1 MEIVHTV
8 KSVDHFTPAYEVD
21 LGGGSKE
28 LQPFCV
34 ICLVGRLIIIW
45 FVSIFMGECRY
56 VYTACTKVLRVVLTR
71 MCLLGTTTP

>member
-45 FVSIFMGECRY
+45 FVSIFM
-56 VYTACTKVLRVVLTR
+56 
-71 MCLLGTTTP
+71 